1 MFKLNS
7 KTIIRVSKRDCPYV
21 IVDKTAL
28 NDNRLS
34 WKAKGL
40 LCYLLSL
47 PDDWKI
53 NLRELT
59 THSSDGRDSTQSAL
73 NELIK
78 FGYCVKERVRDEKG
92 RFAGYMYTVYE
103 RPIGSNNAP
112 EDKSK
117 DGQPTFEQKESSNPE
132 AKNLQINNSKV
143 RNEANY
149 ETHHKDQNPCTEK
162 PYTENPSLLNNDGTN
177 YSVCVNNTTKEKQD
191 LENKGYSELD
201 NELISK
207 LAKHEIAVDV
217 IDRILH
223 TTEGQKKNV
232 LKVIE
237 SPYFQ
242 LKVLNKTAFLIS
254 CIQNNWSFDDLN
266 NERVAIK
273 NSCTSEK
280 KTEKR
285 QLREERDVSAYLEM
299 EKLYK
304 KVLWGED
311 AKEALKMQQKT
322 GKSTAATGT
331 TGMRKSQKPLHEER
345 DPSIYLEMEKL
356 YKEYLRNSSNDDVDE
371 EEVFRFLGLNPA

>member
-1 MFKLNS
+1 MNTN
-7 KTIIRVSKRDCPYV
+7 TIIRVSKRDCPYV

-103 RPIGSNNAP
+103 RPIENDNDPNNP
-112 EDKSK
+112 EDDSK
-117 DGQPTFEQKESSNPE
+117 NGQPTEQKESSNPE
-132 AKNLQINNSKV
+132 AINLQTNNGKV
-143 RNEANY
+143 RNEANC
-149 ETHHKDQNPCTEK
+149 EVFHEGQNPCTGK
-162 PYTENPSLLNNDGTN
+162 PYSENPSLLNNNNTKYN
-177 YSVCVNNTTKEKQD
+177 SVCVNKTTGEQLKM
-191 LENKGYSELD
+191 ENKVYTELD

-207 LAKHEIAVDV
+207 LVKHEIALDIIEQV
-217 IDRILH
+217 LH
-223 TTEGQKKNV
+223 TTDEKKKNL

-237 SPYFQ
+237 SQYFQ
-242 LKVLNKTAFLIS
+242 SKVLNKTAFLIC
-254 CIQNNWSFDDLN
+254 CIRNNWSFTD
-266 NERVAIK
+266 IK
-273 NSCTSEK
+273 NETNFKNSFKNSFKDRGK
-280 KTEKR
+280 KS
-285 QLREERDVSAYLEM
+285 LVEERDVTVYLEM

-304 KVLWGED
+304 
-311 AKEALKMQQKT
+311 Q
-322 GKSTAATGT
+322 
-331 TGMRKSQKPLHEER
+331 
-345 DPSIYLEMEKL
+345 
-356 YKEYLRNSSNDDVDE
+356 YLRAGAENIDENIDVQSLFSSI
-371 EEVFRFLGLNPA
+371 